1 MKLHPLIL
9 RDHYRRWWWAHLVV
23 FLLFAAI
30 GVQVGHGLDPHWIPL
45 VAGAILGAV
54 TLAAEL
60 NGRTNARTLL
70 SFPVRASELG
80 TTWWWIA
87 VPLSALAPAAGLAVG
102 WTVSGLFGSTVPVDV
117 AALLRFLLL
126 TQSVSAFQF
135 TVLCFMPNAYPSNLR
150 EGIWL
155 GFTMAFWLIGLVA
168 SWPFTLFWSESL
180 TVWDPLSCA
189 ILAMGA
195 VCGLVSWHRRT
206 AFLLK
211 RARKNEGPTQS
222 VSSPVVLP
230 KSSRLD
236 GFAGLYLAMF
246 SVGSAFGL
254 ALSGALWAYM
264 ALSPDRMAAIR
275 PHMVPAHLFGDTF
288 TIVMKPGVLAGAR
301 AVLMWMMIVFPFLL
315 VWPSLASLRH
325 WRTLP
330 ISVQSMAWVLIG
342 LHLTGSFG
350 SILPMHALMKW
361 LSIQSS
367 WPASQPLLVWSDLG
381 LLVLEAG
388 LFAMVPAFALRFG
401 VKSFNPWWFVPLSP
415 LVVVAHLM
423 LSPILERFFEQGGE
437 QHATVATVASVLTG
451 VILLF
456 VAQAW
461 MARTLRHQSRI
472 FSPGFHQIGR
482 LNAGS

>member
-9 RDHYRRWWWAHLVV
+9 RDHYRRWWWAHLVG

-30 GVQVGHGLDPHWIPL
+30 GVVVGFWLDPHKIPL
-45 VAGAILGAV
+45 GAGALLGAV
-54 TLAAEL
+54 TRALAL
-60 NGRTNARTLL
+60 NARTNARTLL
-70 SFPVRASELG
+70 SLPVRTSELG
-80 TTWWWIA
+80 TTFWWIA
-87 VPLSALAPAAGLAVG
+87 VPLSALAPTAGLALG

-126 TQSVSAFQF
+126 TQAVSAFQF
-135 TVLCFMPNAYPSNLR
+135 AVLCFMPNADTSDPR
-150 EGIWL
+150 EKIL
-155 GFTMAFWLIGLVA
+155 GGLTGAFWGIGLSA
-168 SWPFTLFWSESL
+168 SCLFTVFWPESRL
-180 TVWDPLSCA
+180 LWDPLSCG

-195 VCGLVSWHRRT
+195 VCGLVSWHWRT
-206 AFLLK
+206 AFLLQ
-211 RARKNEGPTQS
+211 RARKNEGPTHS
-222 VSSPVVLP
+222 VRSTVVLSKP
-230 KSSRLD
+230 SCLD
-236 GFAGLYLAMF
+236 GFAGLYLARF
-246 SVGSAFGL
+246 FVGVAFGL

-275 PHMVPAHLFGDTF
+275 PQVVPVHRFGEPV

-301 AVLMWMMIVFPFLL
+301 ATLMYMMIALPFLS

-330 ISVQSMAWVLIG
+330 ISAQSMAWVLIG
-342 LHLTGSFG
+342 LHLTASFG

-367 WPASQPLLVWSDLG
+367 WPASQPLLVWLDLG

-401 VKSFNPWWFVPLSP
+401 VKSFNPWWVVLLSLLVAFVAQLK
-415 LVVVAHLM
+415 
-423 LSPILERFFEQGGE
+423 LSPILDQFFEQGGE
-437 QHATVATVASVLTG
+437 HFATVASALTG
-451 VILLF
+451 VILIF

-461 MARTLRHQSRI
+461 IVRTLRHQSRI
-472 FSPGFHQIGR
+472 FSPGFHQFGR
-482 LNAGS
+482 LNTGA

>member
-1 MKLHPLIL
+1 
-9 RDHYRRWWWAHLVV
+9 
-23 FLLFAAI
+23 
-30 GVQVGHGLDPHWIPL
+30 
-45 VAGAILGAV
+45 
-54 TLAAEL
+54 
-60 NGRTNARTLL
+60 
-70 SFPVRASELG
+70 
-80 TTWWWIA
+80 
-87 VPLSALAPAAGLAVG
+87 
-102 WTVSGLFGSTVPVDV
+102 
-117 AALLRFLLL
+117 LLRFLLL

-180 TVWDPLSCA
+180 TVWDPLSCV
-189 ILAMGA
+189 ILAVGA
-195 VCGLVSWHRRT
+195 TCGLVSWNRRA
-206 AFLLK
+206 AFLLQ
-211 RARKNEGPTQS
+211 RARKNEGPKQS
-222 VSSPVVLP
+222 VRSTMALSKP
-230 KSSRLD
+230 SRLD

-275 PHMVPAHLFGDTF
+275 PHMVPAHLFGDTV

-330 ISVQSMAWVLIG
+330 ISAQSMAWVLIG
-342 LHLTGSFG
+342 LQLTGSFG

-401 VKSFNPWWFVPLSP
+401 VKLFQQVGGIVLLFVLAA
-415 LVVVAHLM
+415 VAQWM
-423 LSPILERFFEQGGE
+423 LSQILDRFFEQGGE
-437 QHATVATVASVLTG
+437 QPATVASALTG
-451 VILLF
+451 AILLF

>member
-1 MKLHPLIL
+1 MKLQSRIL
-9 RDHYRRWWWAHLVV
+9 QDHYRRWWWAHLVA
-23 FLLFAAI
+23 FLGFGAI
-30 GVQVGHGLDPHWIPL
+30 GVAVGFGLDPHKIPL
-45 VAGAILGAV
+45 GAGAYLGV
-54 TLAAEL
+54 RTLVVAFH
-60 NGRTNARTLL
+60 ARTLL
-70 SFPVRASELG
+70 SLPIRTSEVG
-80 TTWWWIA
+80 TTLWWIA

-168 SWPFTLFWSESL
+168 SCFLTLVWSESR
-180 TVWDPLSCA
+180 TVWDPLSCV
-189 ILAMGA
+189 ILAVGA
-195 VCGLVSWHRRT
+195 TCGLVSWRRRT

-222 VSSPVVLP
+222 VRSTVVLP
-230 KSSRLD
+230 KPSGLD
-236 GFAGLYLAMF
+236 GFAGLYLSMF
-246 SVGSAFGL
+246 SVGSALGL
-254 ALSGALWAYM
+254 VVSGAFWAYM

-275 PHMVPAHLFGDTF
+275 PHVIPMRA
-288 TIVMKPGVLAGAR
+288 LAGGATVVTKFTGDLGR
-301 AVLMWMMIVFPFLL
+301 VQVVLIWLMIVFPFLF

-330 ISVQSMAWVLIG
+330 ISAQSMAWVLIG

-350 SILPMHALMKW
+350 CILPMHALMKW
-361 LSIQSS
+361 LINQSS
-367 WPASQPLLVWSDLG
+367 LLASQPVGWSDLG

-401 VKSFNPWWFVPLSP
+401 VKSFNPWWFVLLSP
-415 LVVVAHLM
+415 LVVVAQSM
-423 LSPILERFFEQGGE
+423 LSPILDQFFEQGGE
-437 QHATVATVASVLTG
+437 QLATVAFALTG

-482 LNAGS
+482 LNTSA